1 MKRMIDTNVIKA
13 LSRLFST
20 LLDLSDAELGR
31 FVKLAVTCLR
41 SSESSELIE
50 EDVESLFASIFDDAG
65 AGDESQEEGPSVV
78 IPADALPPKV
88 DFVMSDE
95 DVARINVVLYPRV
108 KQSILVHFKPA
119 SEEAS
124 KGGEC
129 AQECCC
135 TNQEMVYEEVTGNMD
150 NVRPAGKD
158 DAQEQERLKACARVA
173 AFIRDNFKA
182 THLEIW
188 QCMQNEGL
196 STAQDVRDIGRRTD
210 ESLRSIHIHNSLIR
224 FVELKTLLENGQAHF
239 AESRSKDKEA
249 TIGWSLRSDDGDGC
263 KSLGVMVGYEQ
274 GSLFMVTHC
283 ASLLPECISVKLRR
297 VMCENYDAIME
308 DVYAMCARLS
318 KADTFNAVPITKD
331 EFNTLR
337 NLVL

>member
-13 LSRLFST
+13 LLRLFKALS
-20 LLDLSDAELGR
+20 DLSDAELGR
-31 FVKLAVTCLR
+31 FVKLAVTCSR
-41 SSESSELIE
+41 SPEVSDLTE
-50 EDVESLFASIFDDAG
+50 EDAESLAASIFDGAG
-65 AGDESQEEGPSVV
+65 ADDESQEEGPSVV

-95 DVARINVVLYPRV
+95 DVARINVLLYPRM

-119 SEEAS
+119 SEEVS
-124 KGGEC
+124 TDGEC
-129 AQECCC
+129 EQECCHV
-135 TNQEMVYEEVTGNMD
+135 NEGMVYEEVTGNME

-158 DAQEQERLKACARVA
+158 DVQEQERLKACARVA

-196 STAQDVRDIGRRTD
+196 STERDVMEIGMRLD
-210 ESLRSIHIHNSLIR
+210 DSLRNLHLRNRLVYFIKM
-224 FVELKTLLENGQAHF
+224 KTLLENGQACF
-239 AESRSKDKEA
+239 EESVVSKDKKVPVV
-249 TIGWSLRSDDGDGC
+249 WRLRSDTGKCD
-263 KSLGVMVGYEQ
+263 GVMCVYEES
-274 GSLFMVTHC
+274 SLFMVTHC
-283 ASLLPECISVKLRR
+283 DPLLPEYISVKLRR

-318 KADTFNAVPITKD
+318 KADAFNAVPITKD

>member
-1 MKRMIDTNVIKA
+1 MIDANVIKA
-13 LSRLFST
+13 LSGLFSA
-20 LLDLSDAELGR
+20 LSDLSNEQLGSFVR
-31 FVKLAVTCLR
+31 LAVKLLR
-41 SSESSELIE
+41 LRDGHALTENDVKLLLNIICVRDGTE
-50 EDVESLFASIFDDAG
+50 EEP
-65 AGDESQEEGPSVV
+65 QEEATSD
-78 IPADALPPKV
+78 IPVDALPPKV
-88 DFVMSDE
+88 DFDLSGEEAVI
-95 DVARINVVLYPRV
+95 INVTCHPRV

-173 AFIRDNFKA
+173 AFIRDNCKA
-182 THLEIW
+182 SHLEIW
-188 QCMQNEGL
+188 QRMQNEGL
-196 STAQDVRDIGRRTD
+196 STVRDVRDIGMHLKD
-210 ESLRSIHIHNSLIR
+210 HLRNIYIRNSLIY
-224 FVELKTLLENGQAHF
+224 FIEMKTLLENGQARF
-239 AESRSKDKEA
+239 LESRSKDGA
-249 TIGWSLRSDDGDGC
+249 VRWRVRGDDGNECNSFVAMSGF
-263 KSLGVMVGYEQ
+263 EQ
-274 GSLFMVTHC
+274 GSLFMVTYC
-283 ASLLPECISVKLRR
+283 ATLLPEYISVKLRR

>member
-13 LSRLFST
+13 LLRLFKALS
-20 LLDLSDAELGR
+20 DLSDAELGR
-31 FVKLAVTCLR
+31 FVKLAVMCLR
-41 SSESSELIE
+41 SPESSDLTE
-50 EDVESLFASIFDDAG
+50 EDAESLVDIFNDVSDD
-65 AGDESQEEGPSVV
+65 DESQEEEGPKA
-78 IPADALPPKV
+78 IPADCLHRKV
-88 DFVMSDE
+88 DFVMEDE

-119 SEEAS
+119 REEAS
-124 KGGEC
+124 ADGEC
-129 AQECCC
+129 EQECCHV
-135 TNQEMVYEEVTGNMD
+135 NEGMVYEEVTGNMD

-196 STAQDVRDIGRRTD
+196 STVQDLKDIGRRLD
-210 ESLRSIHIHNSLIR
+210 ESLRSIYTRNSLIH
-224 FVELKTLLENGQAHF
+224 FIEMKTLLENGQAHF
-239 AESRSKDKEA
+239 VERRSIGKEA

-263 KSLGVMVGYEQ
+263 KSIGVMAGHEQ
-274 GSLFMVTHC
+274 GSLFMVTQC
-283 ASLLPECISVKLRR
+283 ASLLPEYISVKLRR

-318 KADTFNAVPITKD
+318 KADAFNDVPITKE